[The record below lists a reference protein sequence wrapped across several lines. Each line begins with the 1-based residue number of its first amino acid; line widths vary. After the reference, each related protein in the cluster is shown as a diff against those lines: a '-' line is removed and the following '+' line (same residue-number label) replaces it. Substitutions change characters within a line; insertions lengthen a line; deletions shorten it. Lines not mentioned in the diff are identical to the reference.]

1 MIPAPELPSPSEWG
15 WKKKE
20 PNGWEA
26 NWTTL
31 PEATTACRELLRCG
45 CKKVA
50 EGSANVKKQ
59 LFSALLFVIVVD
71 CALRINACTSLL
83 DLQMTLWKKQ

>member
-1 MIPAPELPSPSEWG
+1 MIPAPELPSASEWG
-15 WKKKE
+15 WKRKE
-20 PNGWEA
+20 ADGWEA

-45 CKKVA
+45 YNKGCRR
-50 EGSANVKKQ
+50 Q

-71 CALRINACTSLL
+71 CALRINTRTTLL
-83 DLQMTLWKKQ
+83 DL